1 MELGTTTD
9 GMNKLIEYGASLSL
23 SLSLH
28 TNRLFNALL
37 SSAAHCRRRFQQS
50 SENRKKETKSWFTG
64 EMEEGAESGVKTW
77 ILAFLFCRGQP

>member
-1 MELGTTTD
+1 MELETTTD
-9 GMNKLIEYGASLSL
+9 RMNKFVEYGASLSL
-23 SLSLH
+23 SFH

-50 SENRKKETKSWFTG
+50 SENRKKEMKSWSTG